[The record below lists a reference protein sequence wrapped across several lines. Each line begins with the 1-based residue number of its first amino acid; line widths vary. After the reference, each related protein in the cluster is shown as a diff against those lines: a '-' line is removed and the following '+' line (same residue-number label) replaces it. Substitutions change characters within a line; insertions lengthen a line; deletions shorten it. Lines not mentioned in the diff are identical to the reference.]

1 MVKIKKEDLKMNN
14 LFDYIKEI
22 KEENNIRITSFAEM
36 DDKNKKFLDFE
47 YFTIEKENLFFYI
60 QKSYFGGY
68 EITTYKK
75 INFNKKQQLFYPV
88 IFNNKNDLLKII
100 NEHVTDYKKR
110 NMQPLKNT
118 YEQTIYHELLTY
130 KHYNGKYQ
138 ILFNHL
144 KDVAGFREKE
154 ILQNIDF
161 VEMKLNNKNYFVLE
175 FYNKTG
181 QSFAI
186 NTKNINSLI
195 VN

>member
-1 MVKIKKEDLKMNN
+1 MND

-22 KEENNIRITSFAEM
+22 KEEENIKITNFAPIENN
-36 DDKNKKFLDFE
+36 KFVDFE
-47 YFTIEKENLFFYI
+47 FFTIEKEGLFFYV

-68 EITTYKK
+68 EVTTYQK

-88 IFNNKNDLLKII
+88 KFYNKDDLLKII
-100 NEHVTDYKKR
+100 NEHITDFKKR
-110 NMQPLKNT
+110 NMYPLKDT
-118 YEQTIYHELLTY
+118 HEQTIYHELLTY
-130 KHYNGKYQ
+130 YHYNGKYQ
-138 ILFNHL
+138 TLFKHL
-144 KDVAGFREKE
+144 QDIAGFREKE

-186 NTKNINSLI
+186 NTKNINRLI
-195 VN
+195 IS